1 MLTSLCGRQAWN
13 SMPGQKVEFIQL
25 RSALSGSAGS
35 AGSAAGA
42 VPERQWG
49 GANEG
54 GADKGS
60 ADKGGVK
67 GIWVV

>member
-35 AGSAAGA
+35 AAGA

-49 GANEG
+49 GADKG
-54 GADKGS
+54 SADKGS